1 MRIAIERL
9 AYGGDG
15 VGRMPDGRTAF
26 VRGTC
31 PGDVVEAAV
40 TAEHARYVH
49 LDATQVIEASPDR
62 VKPPCPYFGVCGG
75 CQWQH
80 ISYPA
85 QLAAKHD
92 AVADTMKRI
101 GHIDIA
107 VDETV
112 ASPRE
117 YGYRNKVELSPVATG
132 NKLFLGFSRAG
143 SHEIVPIEACLLLP
157 KAHQKA
163 PKSLAG
169 ALSYISG
176 NRQDLGL
183 VRAGLRV
190 SHNHRD
196 VEVALWTAPGPF
208 PRQLAGKALA
218 EATRATGV
226 VRVLTKGEP
235 AERRVAG
242 VEVLK
247 GPGAWKERI
256 GAYTMLVSGPSFFQ
270 VNTPAAERLV
280 EIAVEA
286 LAPDGTDRVLDLYAG
301 VGTFTLPLAELA
313 GEVIAVEQS
322 GAAIAD
328 LRRNIESAASPAE
341 VAPGDA
347 ARAMAELGRF
357 DLVLVDPPRTGMGES
372 ALRALLRT
380 GARRIVYVSC
390 DPATLARD
398 AVEFSGAGYG
408 VSRVVPV
415 DLFPQTYHVETVAVF
430 DKVNG

>member
-1 MRIAIERL
+1 MRIAIDRL

-26 VRGTC
+26 VRGGC
-31 PGDVVEAAV
+31 PGDIVEASV
-40 TAEHARYVH
+40 TAEHSRYVN
-49 LDATQVIEASPDR
+49 LAVTGVIEPSSDR
-62 VKPPCPYFGVCGG
+62 VEPPCPYFGVCGG

-80 ISYPA
+80 IAYSA

-92 AVADTMKRI
+92 AVSDALHRI
-101 GHIDIA
+101 GHLDVA
-107 VDETV
+107 VDETI

-117 YGYRNKVELSPVATG
+117 YGYRNKVELAPVTTG
-132 NKLFLGFSRAG
+132 NRLALGFSRAG
-143 SHEIVPIEACLLLP
+143 SAEIVPIDACLLLP
-157 KAHQKA
+157 KAHHKA
-163 PKSLAG
+163 PRSLAG
-169 ALSYISG
+169 ALGYLSG
-176 NRQDLGL
+176 NRQDLEL
-183 VRAGLRV
+183 VRVGIRV
-190 SHNHRD
+190 STNFKD
-196 VEVALWTAPGPF
+196 VEVALWTTPGPF
-208 PRQLAGKALA
+208 PRQLAGKTLA

-235 AERRVAG
+235 AERRVVG

-247 GPGAWKERI
+247 GPGAWKERV
-256 GAYTMLVSGPSFFQ
+256 GSHQMLVSGPSFFQ
-270 VNTPAAERLV
+270 VNTRAAERLV
-280 EIAVEA
+280 EIAVDA

-328 LRRNIESAASPAE
+328 LRRNLENAHSPAE
-341 VAPGDA
+341 VVPGDA
-347 ARAMAELGRF
+347 ARALADLGRF
-357 DLVLVDPPRTGMGES
+357 DAVLVDPPRSGMSES
-372 ALRALLRT
+372 ALRALLQT

-398 AVEFSGAGYG
+398 AVEFSSAGYDLT
-408 VSRVVPV
+408 RVVPV

-430 DKVNG
+430 DRVDG

>member
-1 MRIAIERL
+1 MRITIERL

-26 VRGTC
+26 VRGAC

-40 TAEHARYVH
+40 TAEHPRYVH
-49 LDATQVIEASPDR
+49 LTTTEVIEASPDR
-62 VKPPCPYFGVCGG
+62 VVPPCPYFGVCGG

-80 ISYPA
+80 IDYVA

-92 AVADTMKRI
+92 AVADAMRRI
-101 GHIDIA
+101 GHLDVE

-112 ASPRE
+112 ASPRA
-117 YGYRNKVELSPVATG
+117 YGYRNKVELSPLITG
-132 NKLFLGFSRAG
+132 NKLSLGFSRAA
-143 SHEIVPIEACLLLP
+143 SAEIVPIEACLLLP

-169 ALSYISG
+169 ALSYVAG
-176 NRQDLGL
+176 NRQELGI

-190 SHNHRD
+190 SQNFRD

-235 AERRVAG
+235 AERRIAG

-256 GAYTMLVSGPSFFQ
+256 GDYTMLVSGPSFFQ
-270 VNTPAAERLV
+270 VNTQAAERLV
-280 EIAVEA
+280 NIAVEA

-328 LRRNIESAASPAE
+328 LRRNIDNAASPAE

-347 ARAMAELGRF
+347 ARALAELGRF
-357 DLVLVDPPRTGMGES
+357 DLVLVDPPRSGMSES
-372 ALRALLRT
+372 ALSALLST

-398 AVEFSGAGYG
+398 AVEFSSAGYE

-430 DKVNG
+430 DRVSG